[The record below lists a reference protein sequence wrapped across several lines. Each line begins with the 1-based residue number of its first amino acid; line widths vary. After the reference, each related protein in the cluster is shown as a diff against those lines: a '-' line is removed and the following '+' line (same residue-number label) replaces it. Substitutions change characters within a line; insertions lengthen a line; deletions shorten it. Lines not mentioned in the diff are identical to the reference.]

1 MILGAKDILEAQ
13 IQKQQEWV
21 SIYRYNQVVIH
32 MILTYIYQYLSY
44 SSVISV
50 IMKGVLS
57 FQIDNLSYEELQ
69 KKIVLLDHAC
79 EEIPGQETTHSRS
92 ARDWPNQ

>member
-13 IQKQQEWV
+13 IQQQQERV
-21 SIYRYNQVVIH
+21 CIYNQVVIH

-50 IMKGVLS
+50 IMKGVLL
-57 FQIDNLSYEELQ
+57 FQIDNLSYIYILVSGYAGRFKSLHQ
-69 KKIVLLDHAC
+69 Y
-79 EEIPGQETTHSRS
+79 PQ
-92 ARDWPNQ
+92 W

>member
-13 IQKQQEWV
+13 IQQQQEWV
-21 SIYRYNQVVIH
+21 SIYNQVVIH

-44 SSVISV
+44 RSVISV

-92 ARDWPNQ
+92 VRDWPNQ